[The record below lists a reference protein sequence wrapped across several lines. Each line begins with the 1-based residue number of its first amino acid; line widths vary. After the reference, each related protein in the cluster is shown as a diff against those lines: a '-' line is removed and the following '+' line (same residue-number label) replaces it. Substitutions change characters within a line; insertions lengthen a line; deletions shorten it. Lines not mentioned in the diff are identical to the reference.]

1 MHPELTGKLS
11 LKAFAFEDPDDE
23 TRRPRRRDL
32 TLRSHGW
39 PLRDPLYAFLPWLN
53 ACWLRVEV
61 GSLLDLEFCLGWTR
75 VYLWIVTIEITF
87 EGKSLDLS

>member
-1 MHPELTGKLS
+1 MQKGSDPEISWLAS
-11 LKAFAFEDPDDE
+11 E
-23 TRRPRRRDL
+23 
-32 TLRSHGW
+32 
-39 PLRDPLYAFLPWLN
+39 DPLYTFLPWLN

-75 VYLWIVTIEITF
+75 VYLWIDTIEITF

>member
-23 TRRPRRRDL
+23 TRRPCRRDL

-39 PLRDPLYAFLPWLN
+39 PLRDPSF

-61 GSLLDLEFCLGWTR
+61 DSLLDLEFCLGWTR
-75 VYLWIVTIEITF
+75 VYLWIDSIETIF
-87 EGKSLDLS
+87 EDKSMDLS